1 MKKCPFCGA
10 ELADEAQFCLY
21 CMTTLSEKETIPP
34 VKRRPKGWLFV
45 LGGIALLAVVIILL
59 WPGAGNETTD
69 PVMQVTTV
77 PSTVVTTTPTIGT
90 TVPTTVTTV
99 PSCSATTA
107 PTTAP
112 TTVTTV
118 PTTAPTTTKP
128 ATTPTTL
135 PTASNGVQY
144 LYRAAKAGDMYYS
157 YQLSDN
163 QIVITGIENP
173 VDDGV
178 YHVPDTIDGQ
188 TVVGIVSNAFVN
200 SGAEQVYI
208 PASVVC
214 IRDHAFMGCP
224 LTDVYFIGNRLF
236 CFENAFPSGVT
247 FHSTPD
253 CIDLHHSGYSFVI
266 SATYYDGYWKAWY
279 DIPGITGADVSGTTY
294 YYRLSEPRDNTADS
308 SYQNPG
314 NHITVIGVQ
323 ANKAS
328 GVFRVPETINGMTV
342 AFIGAEA
349 FNGCDFRAVYL
360 PNSVIAVADLAFWD
374 SHLTDLYFCHD
385 LYLFSNSIPLVSTL
399 HCPDNARCGPN
410 GTLFSERPSNW
421 GGATWKEWSGVFPSE
436 VVYAYRL
443 AQAGDDFSASY
454 QNPGDHIVIT
464 GIVWPSLDGIYDI
477 PATIDGKTVVAI
489 MSNAFSGSG
498 ATTVFIPN
506 TVKTVH
512 DYAFNGCALTDVY
525 FRGDAIYCYPNAFPK
540 NFTLHTSAD
549 CHDRNLRYY
558 KSAAANY
565 GATWEEWNGEA

>member
-10 ELADEAQFCLY
+10 DLADEAQFCLY

-107 PTTAP
+107 PTT
-112 TTVTTV
+112 VTTV

-135 PTASNGVQY
+135 PTASNGAQY

-157 YQLSDN
+157 YQLSGN

-173 VDDGV
+173 ADDGV
-178 YHVPDTIDGQ
+178 YHIPDTIDGK
-188 TVVGIVSNAFVN
+188 TVIAIISSAFYN
-200 SGAEQVYI
+200 SGATEVYI
-208 PASVVC
+208 PASVTT
-214 IRDHAFMGCP
+214 IHKFAFFGCP
-224 LTDVYFIGNRLF
+224 LSNVYFIGKRIY
-236 CFENAFPSGVT
+236 CYEDTFPSGFT
-247 FHSTPD
+247 
-253 CIDLHHSGYSFVI
+253 LHCAPECQGADGKYYMDYAFDYGATWKEWHNVPLM
-266 SATYYDGYWKAWY
+266 SATDEYGVVYNYRMSTASDH
-279 DIPGITGADVSGTTY
+279 PGD
-294 YYRLSEPRDNTADS
+294 PN
-308 SYQNPG
+308 YQNPG
-314 NHITVIGVQ
+314 NHITITSIHTPSADRNYHIPATLDGL
-323 ANKAS
+323 
-328 GVFRVPETINGMTV
+328 TV
-342 AFIGAEA
+342 AFIGTKA
-349 FNGCDFRAVYL
+349 FSKFGVGSLYI
-360 PNSVIAVADLAFWD
+360 PESMIAIPYGAIGPLE
-374 SHLTDLYFCHD
+374 DLYFCHD
-385 LYLFSNSIPLVSTL
+385 LYISRSAVPAVCQFTL
-399 HCPDNARCGPN
+399 HCPKDARCGLD
-410 GTLFSERPSNW
+410 GKLYSEDPKYWDAGSW
-421 GGATWKEWSGVFPSE
+421 EEWNGVFPSE
-436 VVYAYRL
+436 VVYSYRL

-489 MSNAFSGSG
+489 MSNAFSVSG

-565 GATWEEWNGEA
+565 GATWEEWNGDA

>member
-1 MKKCPFCGA
+1 MKNCPFCGA

-21 CMTTLSEKETIPP
+21 CMTPLSEKETIPP

-77 PSTVVTTTPTIGT
+77 PSTVVTTTPTIAT

-107 PTTAP
+107 PTT
-112 TTVTTV
+112 VTTQ
-118 PTTAPTTTKP
+118 PTTAPATTKP
-128 ATTPTTL
+128 TTIPTTL

-144 LYRAAKAGDMYYS
+144 LYRTAK
-157 YQLSDN
+157 
-163 QIVITGIENP
+163 
-173 VDDGV
+173 
-178 YHVPDTIDGQ
+178 
-188 TVVGIVSNAFVN
+188 
-200 SGAEQVYI
+200 
-208 PASVVC
+208 
-214 IRDHAFMGCP
+214 
-224 LTDVYFIGNRLF
+224 
-236 CFENAFPSGVT
+236 
-247 FHSTPD
+247 
-253 CIDLHHSGYSFVI
+253 
-266 SATYYDGYWKAWY
+266 
-279 DIPGITGADVSGTTY
+279 
-294 YYRLSEPRDNTADS
+294 
-308 SYQNPG
+308 
-314 NHITVIGVQ
+314 
-323 ANKAS
+323 
-328 GVFRVPETINGMTV
+328 
-342 AFIGAEA
+342 
-349 FNGCDFRAVYL
+349 
-360 PNSVIAVADLAFWD
+360 
-374 SHLTDLYFCHD
+374 
-385 LYLFSNSIPLVSTL
+385 
-399 HCPDNARCGPN
+399 
-410 GTLFSERPSNW
+410 
-421 GGATWKEWSGVFPSE
+421 
-436 VVYAYRL
+436 
-443 AQAGDDFSASY
+443 AGDDFSASY

-464 GIVWPSLDGIYDI
+464 GVETLSSDGVYDI

-498 ATTVFIPN
+498 ATTVFIPE